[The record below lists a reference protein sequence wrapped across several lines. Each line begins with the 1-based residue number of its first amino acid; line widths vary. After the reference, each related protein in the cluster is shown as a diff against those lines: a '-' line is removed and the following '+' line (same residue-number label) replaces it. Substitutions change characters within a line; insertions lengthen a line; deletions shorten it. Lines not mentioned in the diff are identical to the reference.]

1 MRVCLDIEFQD
12 AIVCILGGGKVAL
25 RKAKQ
30 FLEAGATI
38 YIHSIQYE
46 PEYNIS
52 MHIIWIY
59 FKNSLVTVASVK
71 FCTFQLPLYIFDFRT
86 CSHSTNIK

>member
-25 RKAKQ
+25 RKTKQ

-38 YIHSIQYE
+38 YIHSKQYE
-46 PEYNIS
+46 PELTHYIS
-52 MHIIWIY
+52 T
-59 FKNSLVTVASVK
+59 K
-71 FCTFQLPLYIFDFRT
+71 
-86 CSHSTNIK
+86 

>member
-30 FLEAGATI
+30 FIEAGATI
-38 YIHSIQYE
+38 YIHSNNMNLNLTHY
-46 PEYNIS
+46 IS
-52 MHIIWIY
+52 T
-59 FKNSLVTVASVK
+59 K
-71 FCTFQLPLYIFDFRT
+71 
-86 CSHSTNIK
+86 

>member
-25 RKAKQ
+25 RKTKQ

-46 PEYNIS
+46 PEFNTL
-52 MHIIWIY
+52 HINKVDKEMCIRDRCIIAQKTRILNLCNRY
-59 FKNSLVTVASVK
+59 LKKIIT
-71 FCTFQLPLYIFDFRT
+71 
-86 CSHSTNIK
+86 